1 MQFILSAVGQHLTW
15 SGQADVRGALADA
28 LREAEAILERDPACE
43 AVEIFLGGRF
53 LRDVE
58 RRPN

>member
-1 MQFILSAVGQHLTW
+1 MHFTLSALGQDLR
-15 SGQADVRGALADA
+15 SPELAGVRGALADA
-28 LREAEAILERDPACE
+28 LRAAEAILERDPACE
-43 AVEIFLGGRF
+43 AVEIFSEGRF